1 MRKTEKKNVIQLS
14 TAIVLTII
22 SMTIFSIPLISIV
35 APLGNILFPGT
46 GLWRAPGE
54 VPVYE
59 EVYVPGLSGSVTVY
73 RDEWGVPHI
82 YGDTLEDATF
92 AFGYVHAQ
100 DRLFQMDMLR
110 RMVRGKLSEVVGDSF
125 LESDK
130 YNLAVGME
138 YWAQKTIEKMYEWN
152 SNGEFE
158 YLDAFLSYI
167 EGVNLY
173 IDTHTNEWPIEYS
186 ILGFKPT
193 EWTLLDSLCFF
204 KYLQFGLTFESYDL
218 DRMINLFGLGAS
230 NYTEL
235 FTSTYGQVPICP
247 NYGEYNDSSAL
258 PYESG
263 VPRMS
268 TSTAIIEAI
277 TQFLADVQNIPF
289 QKELKELQDLNI
301 IGSNNWVVD
310 GNKSSTGKP
319 ILCNDMHLQ
328 WMMPGIWYEAH
339 VVVRSIGM
347 DVYGFTLAGIPLAIA
362 GHNDYLAW
370 GFTNTGYD
378 VIDWYYYLGN
388 QTHYNYNGSMV
399 EYETRTYNL
408 NVKDAGAHTFTVRET
423 IHGPVLSPFFDESEI
438 PSNLTGYVIASR
450 WTANNISQIVK
461 ASIGMNMAKNWVE
474 FNESVV
480 NWDTPAQNIVYADVI
495 GNISIRPTGLVPIR
509 DDTNIPSW
517 HFGNGSMPYNG
528 SNGEG
533 EWKGYVPFQ
542 ELPYSLNPQQSY
554 LVSANQK
561 AVGPDYTKYHLQN
574 NWANGYRA
582 RRINELLNNS
592 PDGTVGI
599 EKMKEIQLDI
609 KSTAARAFVPYFINA
624 TENFFGASIPTI
636 ISNMMT
642 QLKNWDYDMDK
653 DLAAPTIYRK
663 WRDFYYDYTFNDE
676 FNFFTTSRMPAIN
689 VLEQLTRDNAS
700 SLWFNDITTATTENR
715 DAIIIKA
722 LNDTVDDLV
731 DFYGTSDVSAW
742 KWGDVHKLSFEH
754 LIPQLESLSIGP
766 IAGDGS
772 GYTVTPSGVNIRNGV
787 GEAHG
792 GASERL
798 IVDLSDMKNSI
809 SVIPSGQRGI
819 SSSQHYSDQLEE
831 LFLQGKYHSH
841 YFYDEPSDFP
851 TSHIES
857 QILFTNVKNM
867 TRFYQV
873 VNVLIIC
880 SVIGIIGIIGVW
892 GIKKGDI
899 IAKLKKRGGEKR

>member
-1 MRKTEKKNVIQLS
+1 MRKAEKKNLIHLS
-14 TAIVLTII
+14 TALVLTIL
-22 SMTIFSIPLISIV
+22 SMTIFSIPIISIV
-35 APLGNILFPGT
+35 APLGDILFPGT

-54 VPVYE
+54 VPTYE
-59 EVYVPGLSGSVTVY
+59 EVYIPGLSNSVNVY

-82 YGDTLEDATF
+82 YGDTMEDVVHA
-92 AFGYVHAQ
+92 AGYVHAQ

-138 YWAQKTIEKMYEWN
+138 HWAQQTLEAMYEWDQ
-152 SNGEFE
+152 NGEFD
-158 YLDAFLSYI
+158 YLDAFIKYVD
-167 EGVNLY
+167 GVNLF
-173 IDTHTNEWPIEYS
+173 INAHSNEWPIEYS

-218 DRMINLFGLGAS
+218 DRMINLFGLGSS

-235 FTSTYGQVPICP
+235 FTSTYGQVPIVP
-247 NYGEYNDSSAL
+247 EYGSYNDSSAL

-263 VPRMS
+263 VPLKS
-268 TSTAIIEAI
+268 SAIIEAVKKFM
-277 TQFLADVQNIPF
+277 TDVQNIPS
-289 QKELKELQDLNI
+289 QKEMKELQDLSV

-339 VVVRSIGM
+339 LVVRNLNMNI
-347 DVYGFTLAGIPLAIA
+347 YGFTLAGIPLVIA
-362 GHNDYLAW
+362 GHNDHLAW

-378 VIDWYYYLGN
+378 VIDWYYYISVN
-388 QTHYNYNGSMV
+388 STHYIYDGTIT
-399 EYETRTYNL
+399 EYETRTHTL
-408 NVKDAGAHTFTVRET
+408 KVKDAGCHTFTVKET
-423 IHGPVLSPFFDESEI
+423 VHGPVLSDFFDDSDI
-438 PSNLTGYVIASR
+438 PSNMTSYVIAPR
-450 WTANNISQIVK
+450 WTANNISLIVK
-461 ASIGMNMAKNWVE
+461 ASVGMNMAKNWLE
-474 FNESVV
+474 FNESAA
-480 NWDTPAQNIVYADVI
+480 NWDTPAQNIVYADVK

-509 DDTNIPSW
+509 DDTGIPSW
-517 HFGNGSMPYNG
+517 HTGNGSLPYNG

-533 EWKGYVPFQ
+533 EWIGYVPFQ
-542 ELPYSLNPQQSY
+542 ELPYSLNPQQGY
-554 LVSANQK
+554 LVSANQI
-561 AVGPDYTKYHLQN
+561 AVGPEYTKYHLQN
-574 NWANGYRA
+574 NWATGYRA

-592 PDGTVGI
+592 PDGMVGI
-599 EKMKEIQLDI
+599 EMMKDIQLDI

-624 TENFFGASIPTI
+624 TLNFFGATMPTV
-636 ISNMMT
+636 ISDMIT
-642 QLKNWDYDMDK
+642 QLYAWDYDMDK

-663 WRDFYYDYTFNDE
+663 WRDYYYDYTFDDE
-676 FNFFTTSRMPAIN
+676 FNFFATSRKPAIN

-700 SLWFNDITTATTENR
+700 SLWFNDITTATPEDR
-715 DAIIIKA
+715 DIIIIKA
-722 LNDTVDDLV
+722 LNATSEDLV
-731 DFYGTSDVSAW
+731 DFYGNSDVYTW
-742 KWGDVHKLSFEH
+742 RWGDIHKLAFLH

-766 IAGDGS
+766 FDGDGS

-819 SSSQHYSDQLEE
+819 SNSEHYSDQLEE
-831 LFLQGKYHSH
+831 LFLQGKYHRH
-841 YFYDEPSDFP
+841 YFYNESSEFP

-857 QILFTNVKNM
+857 QILFTNIKDM
-867 TRFYQV
+867 TTFYQM
-873 VNVLIIC
+873 NQILIIG
-880 SVIGIIGIIGVW
+880 SLVGVICIIGVW
-892 GIKKGDI
+892 GIKKGDVI
-899 IAKLKKRGGEKR
+899 GKLKKRGGAR